1 MSVLLPCPL
10 CLVET
15 GVARLSFGSFDRLN
29 MMRIYGGLICSLF
42 RRFVG
47 FVIVF
52 GLDLSSDRSLYKL
65 IVEGCLELMHVLR
78 VLDIVG

>member
-1 MSVLLPCPL
+1 
-10 CLVET
+10 
-15 GVARLSFGSFDRLN
+15 
-29 MMRIYGGLICSLF
+29 MMRIYRVLIGSLF

-52 GLDLSSDRSLYKL
+52 GLDLSSDWGLYKL
-65 IVEGCLELMHVLR
+65 IVEGCFELVHVLR

>member
-10 CLVET
+10 CLVEAC
-15 GVARLSFGSFDRLN
+15 VARLSFGSFDRLD
-29 MMRIYGGLICSLF
+29 MMRIYWGLIGSLF

-52 GLDLSSDRSLYKL
+52 GLDLSSDWSLYKL
-65 IVEGCLELMHVLR
+65 IVKGRFELVHVLR